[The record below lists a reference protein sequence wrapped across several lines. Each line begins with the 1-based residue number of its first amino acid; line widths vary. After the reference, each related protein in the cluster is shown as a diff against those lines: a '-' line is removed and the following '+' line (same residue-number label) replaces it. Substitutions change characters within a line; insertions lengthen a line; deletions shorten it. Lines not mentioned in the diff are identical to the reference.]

1 MAKRMTNVSRDR
13 DSGIEVKVTMG
24 KHECHVELSILL
36 DNIICQNF
44 SIRNK
49 DFDFRIKLDNPDA
62 MYSGLVVLNFVGKY
76 SKVEYG
82 LFKSKQLTVKFKGTG
97 YSGHLV
103 LNPKFYIPEEKRSS
117 PAKVK
122 EIEARI
128 EARRRECARHCKS
141 DANQTD

>member
-1 MAKRMTNVSRDR
+1 MAKRETNISRDR
-13 DSGIEVKVTMG
+13 DSGIEVMVTMG
-24 KHECHVELSILL
+24 KHECDVTLSILF

-49 DFDFRIKLDNPDA
+49 DFDFRIKLDDPEA
-62 MYSGLVVLNFVGKY
+62 KYSGLVVLNFVGKY

-82 LFKSKQLTVKFKGTG
+82 LLKSKQLTVKFKGTG

-103 LNPKFYIPEEKRSS
+103 LNPKFYIPEEKRYS

-128 EARRRECARHCKS
+128 EARRRECARHSKS